1 MRTVLGSALTALV
14 FCGALSADDKKDQ
27 KIDAK
32 KLIGLWELKEKKEE
46 QVTKTVFEFAKDG
59 RVGAVNILSGIEGG
73 KIEGT
78 YKLDGSKLTL
88 TMKVEGKEVVLT
100 RTVTKLTDTELVTT
114 DEKGKEFAFFRPKDK

>member
-14 FCGALSADDKKDQ
+14 FCGALSADDKKGQ

-32 KLIGLWELKEKKEE
+32 KLVGLWELKEKKEE

-78 YKLDGSKLTL
+78 YKLDGSKLTI
-88 TMKVEGKEVVLT
+88 TMKVEGKD
-100 RTVTKLTDTELVTT
+100 RAGASKLRVCEH
-114 DEKGKEFAFFRPKDK
+114 R